1 MLQVND
7 IKTIMFAILSVCF
20 VFYLFIGIDTYKKD
34 NKSKGNLI
42 FFILCIIT
50 SLWAISYAF
59 MIISPNIETANV
71 WRIISSI
78 GWSFFNAVWISFAF
92 SFKDIKNKK
101 ASVIGQ
107 LLTYIAS
114 IIFFISD
121 LLYKPSKVV
130 NVKSYGFVDNLY
142 VTTPIGNVF
151 SIYIG
156 VVFIAGLVIIINN
169 VKKSQKNRV
178 RKQLK
183 IVLIT
188 CLISFILMAFT
199 DLVCPIL
206 GIMDYPSGIIMITIG
221 MYGMWYAI
229 NKHRLISISP
239 KFVSEYIFKAVNE
252 PIFILGEDFLVR
264 NCNEALLNITGYK
277 YKDLEKCPFNKIIN
291 FKNFNFSA
299 IMNLG
304 NAVNIE
310 VELYRKNKEVLAC
323 ELSSTVIYDE
333 YKDLVGIVILLHD
346 VSLRKNLAE
355 IQKEYTL
362 KLVESNRML
371 KKQIEERMSA
381 EEKIRHF
388 IYHDTLT
395 EISNRKK
402 MMEDINMLLQ
412 DKNEKFAIFFI
423 DLDKFK
429 SVNDNYGH
437 KAGDFVLKDAA
448 MRLKSVIR
456 PIDTIGRIGG
466 DEFIIILRQLKDET
480 DIQNIAERV
489 LKELNTAFIYNKNQ
503 LFIGGSI
510 GISIFPSHGVSA
522 DMLISKADLA
532 MYEVKNKGGDG
543 YSIYN
548 DIMNDN
554 AINNLE
560 VKKNIKDAINKNEF
574 ITYYQPI
581 IDIKSMKIL
590 NAESLIRW
598 KKDDKIILPVEFIPI
613 AKEIGE
619 IVDIDNWMLDNACYQ
634 CKKWQD
640 LGAKYFGISVN
651 TSYKQLIQFNFVK
664 SVMNILNKYLLE
676 PKYLN
681 LEITEDEAMEDPDV
695 IIKILL
701 ELKEQGIRIS
711 MDDFGT
717 GYSSL
722 SYINKLPVDI
732 IKIDRSLIVNL
743 ANDSKNLVII
753 KAIIVMAHSLNIKV
767 VAEGI
772 ETEKEFNALSKLEC
786 DFIQGYLIGKPLT
799 ASDFEDN
806 FIDI

>member
-1 MLQVND
+1 
-7 IKTIMFAILSVCF
+7 
-20 VFYLFIGIDTYKKD
+20 
-34 NKSKGNLI
+34 
-42 FFILCIIT
+42 
-50 SLWAISYAF
+50 
-59 MIISPNIETANV
+59 
-71 WRIISSI
+71 
-78 GWSFFNAVWISFAF
+78 
-92 SFKDIKNKK
+92 
-101 ASVIGQ
+101 
-107 LLTYIAS
+107 
-114 IIFFISD
+114 
-121 LLYKPSKVV
+121 
-130 NVKSYGFVDNLY
+130 
-142 VTTPIGNVF
+142 
-151 SIYIG
+151 
-156 VVFIAGLVIIINN
+156 
-169 VKKSQKNRV
+169 
-178 RKQLK
+178 

-188 CLISFILMAFT
+188 CLISFILMAFS
-199 DLVCPIL
+199 DLVFPIL
-206 GIMDYPSGIIMITIG
+206 GIMDYPSGIIIITIG

-239 KFVSEYIFKAVNE
+239 KLVSEYIFKAANE
-252 PIFILGEDFLVR
+252 PIFILGEDFLIR

-277 YKDLEKCPFNKIIN
+277 YKDLVKCPFNKIIN
-291 FKNFNFSA
+291 FRNFNFNT
-299 IMNLG
+299 IMSLG

-310 VELYRKNKEVLAC
+310 VELCRKDKEILAC

-333 YKDLVGIVILLHD
+333 YKDLIGIVILLHD

-362 KLVESNRML
+362 KLEESNIMLKNQIQERML
-371 KKQIEERMSA
+371 A

-402 MMEDINMLLQ
+402 MMEDINILLK
-412 DKNEKFAIFFI
+412 DEKEKFAIFFI

-437 KAGDFVLKDAA
+437 KAGDFVLKNAA
-448 MRLKSVIR
+448 IRLKGAVR

-466 DEFIIILRQLKDET
+466 DEFIIILRQLKNEV
-480 DIQNIAERV
+480 DIQSIAVRV

-510 GISIFPSHGVSA
+510 GISIFPDHGVSA

-543 YSIYN
+543 YAIYN
-548 DIMNDN
+548 DIMNEN
-554 AINNLE
+554 VINNLE
-560 VKKNIKDAINKNEF
+560 IKKNIKDAINKNEF

-581 IDIKSMKIL
+581 IDLKSMKIL

-598 KKDDKIILPVEFIPI
+598 RRDEKIILPVEFIPI

-619 IVDIDNWMLDNACYQ
+619 IVEIDNWMLDNACYQ

-640 LGAKYFGISVN
+640 SGAKYFGISVN

-743 ANDSKNLVII
+743 GNDSKNLVII

-799 ASDFEDN
+799 ASDFEGN